1 VPPAVEPVVAV
12 KTLLLQAQFPDL
24 PLRAG
29 ASIVARVMSRGASH
43 GVLVIAGVPLS
54 AQMPKEIG
62 RTGETLRLKVTEVT
76 PERVTLQLDQVL
88 VPAGQPAPTP
98 AERPRVTVQ
107 DPPRTVRVDGEERA
121 TVALS
126 FQSTALGRL
135 DLRLEVGGTRVH
147 ARVEAAAGRS
157 YELADAAAERLQA
170 GLHARTG
177 LEADVR
183 VTPRHEPLDLYA

>member
-1 VPPAVEPVVAV
+1 VEPVVAV

-29 ASIVARVMSRGASH
+29 ASIVARVMSRGPSH

-62 RTGETLRLKVTEVT
+62 KTGETLRLKVTEVT
-76 PERVTLQLDQVL
+76 PERVMLQLDQVL
-88 VPAGQPAPTP
+88 APAGSTSPPLP

-121 TVALS
+121 TVSLS

-135 DLRLEVGGTRVH
+135 DLLLQVGGTRVH
-147 ARVEAAAGRS
+147 AGVEAAAGRS
-157 YELADAAAERLQA
+157 YELAAAAAERLQA
-170 GLHARTG
+170 GLHAGTG

>member
-1 VPPAVEPVVAV
+1 VEPVVAV

-62 RTGETLRLKVTEVT
+62 QTGETLRLKVTEVT

-88 VPAGQPAPTP
+88 IPAGPPPAPA
-98 AERPRVTVQ
+98 AERPRVTVEE
-107 DPPRTVRVDGEERA
+107 PPRTVRVDGEERS
-121 TVALS
+121 TVTLS

-135 DLRLEVGGTRVH
+135 DLRLEVGGARVH
-147 ARVEAAAGRS
+147 AGIEAPAGRS
-157 YELADAAAERLQA
+157 YDLADAAAARLQA
-170 GLHARTG
+170 GLHASTG
-177 LEADVR
+177 LEAEVR
-183 VTPRHEPLDLYA
+183 VTARHEPLDLYA

>member
-1 VPPAVEPVVAV
+1 VEPVVAV

-29 ASIVARVMSRGASH
+29 ASIVARVMSRGANH

-126 FQSTALGRL
+126 FQSPALGRL

-170 GLHARTG
+170 GLHASTG

-183 VTPRHEPLDLYA
+183 VAPRHEPLDLYA